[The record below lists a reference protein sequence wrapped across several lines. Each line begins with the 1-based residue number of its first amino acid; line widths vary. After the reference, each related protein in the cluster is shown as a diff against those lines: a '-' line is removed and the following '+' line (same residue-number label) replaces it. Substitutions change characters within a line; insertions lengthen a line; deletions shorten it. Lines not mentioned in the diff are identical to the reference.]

1 MAELLLPS
9 LGADMTAG
17 TLVAWK
23 IKPGD
28 VVARGQVV
36 AEVETDKGVIDIEC
50 FDPGIVEKIVAR
62 PGEKL
67 PVGAV
72 LAIIRSD
79 QESPK
84 AVPAAEASPP
94 ATTSG
99 AVATSPPAEA
109 VTPAVSAPTFSA
121 PASSRT
127 RATPA
132 ARKRAAELGV
142 DVGRLQPTGADA
154 VIELADVE
162 RFAASIGSSPSAPP
176 SPQPE
181 DSRDRMRRAIAA
193 AMSKSKREIP
203 HYYLRTTIEMTRA
216 LAWLEEANRNRTIA
230 ERLLPAV
237 LQIKAVALAL
247 RDVPEINGFWIDD
260 GPRAANGVHIG
271 LAIAMKGGGLTAPAV
286 HDTDGKTLDELMAH
300 LHDLIPRA
308 RAGRLRSSEMTDAT
322 ITLTNLGDL
331 GVEEVFGVI
340 YPPQVAIVGF
350 GKISQQPWV
359 ENGAVC
365 VRPVLVA
372 TLAADHRATDGRRGA
387 QFLEALNR
395 RLQAPEQL

>member
-23 IKPGD
+23 INPGD

-72 LAIIRSD
+72 LAVIRSD
-79 QESPK
+79 QEAPV
-84 AVPAAEASPP
+84 AVPAAETSPP
-94 ATTSG
+94 APTSG
-99 AVATSPPAEA
+99 AVATSPPAEV
-109 VTPAVSAPTFSA
+109 VTPAVSAPMFSA

-132 ARKRAAELGV
+132 ARKRATELGV
-142 DVGRLQPTGADA
+142 DLGRLQPAGADA

-162 RFAASIGSSPSAPP
+162 RFAASIGSSSPAPP
-176 SPQPE
+176 SRQPE

-216 LAWLEEANRNRTIA
+216 LAWLEEANRNRSIA

-260 GPRAANGVHIG
+260 GPRAANGIHIG

-286 HDTDGKTLDELMAH
+286 HDTDRKTLDELMAH

-359 ENGAVC
+359 ENSAVC